1 MKMPFTWAGMSLLI
15 CLLLA
20 LATGCATSK
29 NKIDWNSRVGTY
41 TYDQAVL
48 DMGPPAKEAKL
59 QDGTVVAEWMTQR
72 GYTDAYYPPYYY
84 PYRHRYYGPT
94 FATPMVS
101 TYPDVFLRL
110 TFNPDKKLVAWK
122 KVTL

>member
-1 MKMPFTWAGMSLLI
+1 MKMPALLG
-15 CLLLA
+15 LLL
-20 LATGCATSK
+20 LVLVATGCASSK
-29 NKIDWNSRVGTY
+29 NRIDWNSRIGTY

-72 GYTDAYYPPYYY
+72 GYTDAYYPPPYYY
-84 PYRHRYYGPT
+84 PYRYRYYGPAY
-94 FATPMVS
+94 ATPMVT

-110 TFNPDKKLVAWK
+110 TFNPEKKLAAWK
-122 KVTL
+122 TVAL